1 MAGRREAAMDLRSLG
16 TNGPAVSAMGLG
28 CMGMSEFYG
37 TRDDEESVLTIRAAL
52 DAGLDF
58 LDTADM
64 YGPYTNEELVG
75 KAIADRRNSVILASK
90 FGIVRDPADPTK
102 RGVCGRPDYVRSSC
116 EGSLKRLGVETID
129 LYYLHRVD
137 PATPI
142 EETVGAMAG
151 LVKDGKVR
159 WIGLSEAS
167 PETLRRACRVHPIAA
182 LQSEYSL
189 FSRDVEA
196 AVLPACRELR
206 IGFVA
211 YSPLGRGFLS
221 GRYRSLADFPE
232 GDYRRTAPRFQ
243 GANFAKNLSL
253 VAKVADLARRK
264 RATPAQVALAWVLSR
279 GGDVVPIFG
288 TKSRERLQE
297 NLDAAD
303 LVLAKSDLAE
313 LEAAFPPGAA
323 AGERYSAAALATVG
337 R

>member
-1 MAGRREAAMDLRSLG
+1 MDVRSLG
-16 TNGPAVSAMGLG
+16 THGPTVSAMGLG

-37 TRDDEESVLTIRAAL
+37 TRDDEESVLTIHAAL
-52 DAGLDF
+52 DAGLDL

-75 KAIADRRNSVILASK
+75 KAIAGRRDRVVLATK
-90 FGIVRDPADPTK
+90 FGILRDPADPTK
-102 RGVCGRPDYVRSSC
+102 RGVCGKPDYVRTSC
-116 EGSLKRLGVETID
+116 EGSLKRLDVDTID

-142 EETVGAMAG
+142 EETVSAMAG
-151 LVKDGKVR
+151 LVREGKVR

-167 PETLRRACRVHPIAA
+167 PETLRRASRVHPIAA

-189 FSRDVEA
+189 FSRDVEV
-196 AVLPACRELR
+196 AVLPACRELG
-206 IGFVA
+206 IGFIA

-232 GDYRRTAPRFQ
+232 GDYRRMAPRFQ
-243 GANFAKNLSL
+243 GENFAKNLAL
-253 VAKVADLARRK
+253 VAKVEQIAKRR
-264 RATPAQVALAWVLSR
+264 RAKAAQVALAWVLSR

-288 TKSRERLQE
+288 TKSRDRLQE

-303 LVLAKSDLAE
+303 LVLARTDLDE

-323 AGERYSAAALATVG
+323 AGERYPAEGLTTVG

>member
-1 MAGRREAAMDLRSLG
+1 MDVRSLG
-16 TNGPAVSAMGLG
+16 THGPTVSAMGLG

-37 TRDDEESVLTIRAAL
+37 TRDDEESVLTIHAAL
-52 DAGLDF
+52 DAGLDL

-75 KAIADRRNSVILASK
+75 KAIAGRRDRVVLATK
-90 FGIVRDPADPTK
+90 FGILRDPADPTK
-102 RGVCGRPDYVRSSC
+102 RGVCGKPDYVRTSC
-116 EGSLKRLGVETID
+116 EGSLKRLDVDTID

-142 EETVGAMAG
+142 EETVSAMAG
-151 LVKDGKVR
+151 LVREGKVR

-167 PETLRRACRVHPIAA
+167 PETLRRASRVHPIAA

-189 FSRDVEA
+189 FSRDVEV
-196 AVLPACRELR
+196 AVLPACRELG
-206 IGFVA
+206 IGFIA

-232 GDYRRTAPRFQ
+232 GDYRRMAPRFQ
-243 GANFAKNLSL
+243 GENFAKNLAL
-253 VAKVADLARRK
+253 VAKVEQIAKRR
-264 RATPAQVALAWVLSR
+264 RAKAAQVALAWVLSR

-288 TKSRERLQE
+288 TKSRDRLQE

-303 LVLAKSDLAE
+303 LVLARTDLDE

-323 AGERYSAAALATVG
+323 AGERYPAEGLATVG

>member
-1 MAGRREAAMDLRSLG
+1 MDVRSLG
-16 TNGPAVSAMGLG
+16 THGPTVSAMGLG

-37 TRDDEESVLTIRAAL
+37 TRDDEESVLTIHAAL
-52 DAGLDF
+52 DAGLDL

-75 KAIADRRNSVILASK
+75 KAIAGRRGRVILATK
-90 FGIVRDPADPTK
+90 FGILRDPADPTK
-102 RGVCGRPDYVRSSC
+102 RGVCGKPDYVRTSC
-116 EGSLKRLGVETID
+116 EGSLKRLDVDTID

-151 LVKDGKVR
+151 LVREGKVR

-167 PETLRRACRVHPIAA
+167 PETLRRASRVHPIAA

-196 AVLPACRELR
+196 AVLPACRELG
-206 IGFVA
+206 IGFIA

-243 GANFAKNLSL
+243 GENFAKNLAL
-253 VAKVADLARRK
+253 VAKVEQIAKRR
-264 RATPAQVALAWVLSR
+264 RAKAAQVALAWVLSR
-279 GGDVVPIFG
+279 EGDVVPIFG
-288 TKSRERLQE
+288 TKSRDRLQE

-303 LVLAKSDLAE
+303 LVLARTDLDE

-323 AGERYSAAALATVG
+323 AGERYPAEGLTTVG

>member
-1 MAGRREAAMDLRSLG
+1 MDVRALG
-16 TNGPAVSAMGLG
+16 THGPTVSAMGLG

-37 TRDDEESVLTIRAAL
+37 TRDDGESVLTIHAAL

-75 KAIADRRNSVILASK
+75 KAIADRRDKVILATK
-90 FGIVRDPADPTK
+90 FGILRDPADPTK
-102 RGVCGRPDYVRSSC
+102 RGVCGKPSYVRTSC
-116 EGSLKRLGVETID
+116 EGSLKRLGIDTID
-129 LYYLHRVD
+129 LYFLHRVD

-142 EETVGAMAG
+142 EETVGAMAE
-151 LVKDGKVR
+151 LVREGKVR

-167 PETLRRACRVHPIAA
+167 PETLRRASRIHPIAA

-189 FSRDVEA
+189 FSRDVDAEI
-196 AVLPACRELR
+196 LPACRALGV
-206 IGFVA
+206 GFVA

-232 GDYRRTAPRFQ
+232 GDYRRTAPRFE
-243 GANFAKNLSL
+243 GANFTKNLAL
-253 VAKVADLARRK
+253 VAKVEDIARR
-264 RATPAQVALAWVLSR
+264 RSATPAKVALAWVLSR

-288 TKSRERLQE
+288 TKNRDRLQE

-303 LVLAKSDLAE
+303 LVLAKRDLDE

-323 AGERYSAAALATVG
+323 AGERYPAAGLATVG

>member
-1 MAGRREAAMDLRSLG
+1 MDVRPLG
-16 TNGPAVSAMGLG
+16 THGPTVSAMGLG

-37 TRDDEESVLTIRAAL
+37 TRDDDESVLTIHAAL
-52 DAGLDF
+52 DAGLVF

-75 KAIADRRNSVILASK
+75 KAIADRRDKVILATK
-90 FGIVRDPADPTK
+90 FGILRDPADPTK
-102 RGVCGRPDYVRSSC
+102 RGVSGRPDYVRASC
-116 EGSLKRLGVETID
+116 EGSLKRLGIDTID
-129 LYYLHRVD
+129 VYYLHRVD

-151 LVKDGKVR
+151 LVREGKVR

-167 PETLRRACRVHPIAA
+167 PETLRRASRVHPIAA

-196 AVLPACRELR
+196 EVLPACRALG

-243 GANFAKNLSL
+243 GANFAKNLAL
-253 VAKVADLARRK
+253 VAKVEEIARRR

-279 GGDVVPIFG
+279 GEDVVPIFG
-288 TKSRERLQE
+288 TKSRDRLQE

-303 LVLAKSDLAE
+303 LVLEKSDLDE
-313 LEAAFPPGAA
+313 LAAVFPPGAA
-323 AGERYSAAALATVG
+323 AGERYPAAGLATVN

>member
-1 MAGRREAAMDLRSLG
+1 MDVRALG
-16 TNGPAVSAMGLG
+16 KNGPVVSAMGLG

-37 TRDDEESVLTIRAAL
+37 TRDDEESILTIHAAL
-52 DAGLDF
+52 DAGVDF

-64 YGPYTNEELVG
+64 YGPYSNETLVG
-75 KAIADRRNSVILASK
+75 KALADRPGRAVLATK
-90 FGIVRDPADPTK
+90 FGIVRDAADPTK

-142 EETVGAMAG
+142 EDTVGAMAG
-151 LVKDGKVR
+151 LVAEGKVR

-167 PETLRRACRVHPIAA
+167 PETLRRASKVHPIAA

-196 AVLPACRELR
+196 AVLPACRELG

-211 YSPLGRGFLS
+211 YSPLARGFLS
-221 GRYRSLADFPE
+221 GKYRSLADFPE
-232 GDYRRTAPRFQ
+232 GDYRRTAPRFA
-243 GANFAKNLSL
+243 GENFAKNLAL
-253 VAKVADLARRK
+253 VAKVADLARRRK
-264 RATPAQVALAWVLSR
+264 ATPAQVALAWVLSR
-279 GGDVVPIFG
+279 GADVVPIVG
-288 TKSRERLQE
+288 TKNREHLEE
-297 NLDAAD
+297 NLNATD
-303 LVLAKSDLAE
+303 LVLRPSDLAE

-323 AGERYSAAALATVG
+323 AGERYPAAAMATVG

>member
-1 MAGRREAAMDLRSLG
+1 MDVRSLG
-16 TNGPAVSAMGLG
+16 THGPTVSAMGLG

-37 TRDDEESVLTIRAAL
+37 TRDDEESVLTIHAAL
-52 DAGLDF
+52 DAGLDL

-75 KAIADRRNSVILASK
+75 KAIAGRRDRVVLATK
-90 FGIVRDPADPTK
+90 FGILRDPADPTK
-102 RGVCGRPDYVRSSC
+102 RGVCGKPDYVRTSC
-116 EGSLKRLGVETID
+116 EGSLKRLDVDTID

-151 LVKDGKVR
+151 LVREGKVR

-167 PETLRRACRVHPIAA
+167 PETLRRASRVHPIAA

-189 FSRDVEA
+189 FSRDVEV
-196 AVLPACRELR
+196 AVLPACRELG
-206 IGFVA
+206 IGFIA

-232 GDYRRTAPRFQ
+232 GDYRRMAPRFQ
-243 GANFAKNLSL
+243 GENFAKNLAL
-253 VAKVADLARRK
+253 VAKVEQIAKRR
-264 RATPAQVALAWVLSR
+264 RAKAAQVALAWVLSR

-288 TKSRERLQE
+288 TKSRDRLQE

-303 LVLAKSDLAE
+303 LVLARTDLDE

-323 AGERYSAAALATVG
+323 AGERYPAEGLTTVG

>member
-1 MAGRREAAMDLRSLG
+1 MDVRSLG
-16 TNGPAVSAMGLG
+16 THGPTVSELGLG

-37 TRDDEESVLTIRAAL
+37 TRDDEESILTIHAAL
-52 DAGLDF
+52 DAGVDL

-75 KAIADRRNSVILASK
+75 RAIADRRGQVVLATK
-90 FGIVRDPADPTK
+90 FGILRDPADPSK

-137 PATPI
+137 PATPV
-142 EETVGAMAG
+142 EDTVGAMAG

-167 PETLRRACRVHPIAA
+167 PETLRRANRVHPVAA

-189 FSRDVEA
+189 FSRDVESG
-196 AVLPACRELR
+196 VLPACRELG

-211 YSPLGRGFLS
+211 YAPLGRGFLT
-221 GRYRSLADFPE
+221 GRYRSAADFPE

-243 GANFAKNLSL
+243 GENFVKNLAL
-253 VAKVADLARRK
+253 VAKVADLARRRK
-264 RATPAQVALAWVLSR
+264 ATPAQIALAWVLSR
-279 GGDVVPIFG
+279 GRTIVPIFG
-288 TKSRERLQE
+288 TKDRERLQE

-303 LVLAKSDLAE
+303 VALTGADLAE
-313 LEAAFPPGAA
+313 LEAAFPPGAP
-323 AGERYSAAALATVG
+323 AGERYPAAGMATVG

>member
-1 MAGRREAAMDLRSLG
+1 MDVRPLG
-16 TNGPAVSAMGLG
+16 THGPTVSAMGLG

-37 TRDDEESVLTIRAAL
+37 TRDDDESVLTIHAAL
-52 DAGLDF
+52 DAGLVF

-75 KAIADRRNSVILASK
+75 KAIADRRDKVILATK
-90 FGIVRDPADPTK
+90 FGILRDPADPTK
-102 RGVCGRPDYVRSSC
+102 RGVSGRPDYVRASC
-116 EGSLKRLGVETID
+116 EGSLKRLGIDTID
-129 LYYLHRVD
+129 VYYLHRVD

-142 EETVGAMAG
+142 EDTVGAMAG
-151 LVKDGKVR
+151 LVREGKVR

-167 PETLRRACRVHPIAA
+167 PETLRRASRVHPIAA

-196 AVLPACRELR
+196 EVLPACRALG

-243 GANFAKNLSL
+243 GANFAKNLAL
-253 VAKVADLARRK
+253 VAKVEEIARRR

-279 GGDVVPIFG
+279 GEDVVPIFG
-288 TKSRERLQE
+288 TKSRDRLQE

-303 LVLAKSDLAE
+303 LVLEKSDLDE
-313 LEAAFPPGAA
+313 LAAVFPPGAA
-323 AGERYSAAALATVG
+323 AGERYPAAGLATVN

>member
-1 MAGRREAAMDLRSLG
+1 MDVRSLG
-16 TNGPAVSAMGLG
+16 THGPTVSAMGLG

-37 TRDDEESVLTIRAAL
+37 TRDDEESVLTIHAAL
-52 DAGLDF
+52 DAGLDL

-75 KAIADRRNSVILASK
+75 KAIAGRRDRVVLATK
-90 FGIVRDPADPTK
+90 FGILRDPADPTK
-102 RGVCGRPDYVRSSC
+102 RGVCGKPDYVRTSC
-116 EGSLKRLGVETID
+116 EGSLKRLDVDTID

-151 LVKDGKVR
+151 LVREGKVR

-167 PETLRRACRVHPIAA
+167 PETLRRASRVHPIAA

-189 FSRDVEA
+189 FSRDVEV
-196 AVLPACRELR
+196 AVLPACRELG
-206 IGFVA
+206 IGFIA

-232 GDYRRTAPRFQ
+232 GDYRRMAPRFQ
-243 GANFAKNLSL
+243 GENFAKNLAL
-253 VAKVADLARRK
+253 VAKVEQIAKRR
-264 RATPAQVALAWVLSR
+264 RAKAAQVALAWVLSR

-288 TKSRERLQE
+288 TKSRGRLQE

-303 LVLAKSDLAE
+303 LVLARTDLDE

-323 AGERYSAAALATVG
+323 AGERYPAEGLTTVG

>member
-1 MAGRREAAMDLRSLG
+1 MDVRSLG
-16 TNGPAVSAMGLG
+16 THGPTVSAMGLG

-37 TRDDEESVLTIRAAL
+37 TRDDEESVLTIHAAL
-52 DAGLDF
+52 DAGLDL

-75 KAIADRRNSVILASK
+75 KAIAGRRDRVVLATK
-90 FGIVRDPADPTK
+90 FGILRDPADPTK
-102 RGVCGRPDYVRSSC
+102 RGVCGKPDYVRTSC
-116 EGSLKRLGVETID
+116 EGSLKRLDVDTID

-151 LVKDGKVR
+151 LVREGKVR

-167 PETLRRACRVHPIAA
+167 PETLRRASRVHPIAA

-196 AVLPACRELR
+196 AVLPACRELG
-206 IGFVA
+206 IGFIA

-243 GANFAKNLSL
+243 GENFAKNLAL
-253 VAKVADLARRK
+253 VAKVEQIAKRR
-264 RATPAQVALAWVLSR
+264 RAKAAQVALAWVLSR
-279 GGDVVPIFG
+279 GGDVMPIFG
-288 TKSRERLQE
+288 TKSRDRLQE

-303 LVLAKSDLAE
+303 LVLARTDLDE

-323 AGERYSAAALATVG
+323 AGERYPAEGLATVG

>member
-1 MAGRREAAMDLRSLG
+1 MDLRSLG
-16 TNGPAVSAMGLG
+16 RHGPTVSELGLG

-37 TRDDEESVLTIRAAL
+37 TRDDEESILTIHAAL
-52 DAGLDF
+52 DAGVDL

-64 YGPYTNEELVG
+64 YGPYLNEVLVG
-75 KAIADRRNSVILASK
+75 KAIADRRDKVVLATK
-90 FGIVRDPADPTK
+90 FGIVRDAKDPGR

-151 LVKDGKVR
+151 LVKEGKVR

-167 PETLRRACRVHPIAA
+167 VDTLRRASRVHPIAA
-182 LQSEYSL
+182 LQSEWSL

-196 AVLPACRELR
+196 AVLQACRELG

-211 YSPLGRGFLS
+211 YAPLGRGFLS
-221 GRYRSLADFPE
+221 GRYRSPADFPE

-243 GANFAKNLSL
+243 GENFARNLAL

-279 GGDVVPIFG
+279 GEDVVPIFG

-297 NLDAAD
+297 NLDATDVA
-303 LVLAKSDLAE
+303 LSKADLAE
-313 LEAAFPPGAA
+313 LETAFPLGAA
-323 AGERYSAAALATVG
+323 AGERYPAAAMATIG

>member
-1 MAGRREAAMDLRSLG
+1 MDVRSLG
-16 TNGPAVSAMGLG
+16 THGPAVSSMGLG

-37 TRDDEESVLTIRAAL
+37 TRDDEESVLTIHAAV
-52 DAGLDF
+52 DAGLDL

-75 KAIADRRNSVILASK
+75 KAIADRRDKVVLATK
-90 FGIVRDPADPTK
+90 FGILRDPADPAR
-102 RGVCGRPDYVRSSC
+102 RGICGRPDYVKSCC

-151 LVKDGKVR
+151 LVREGKVR

-167 PETLRRACRVHPIAA
+167 PETLRRAHGVHPIAA

-189 FSRDVEA
+189 FSRDIEA
-196 AVLPACRELR
+196 AVLPACRALG
-206 IGFVA
+206 IGVVA

-232 GDYRRTAPRFQ
+232 GDYRRSAPRFQ
-243 GANFAKNLSL
+243 GENFAENLAL
-253 VAKVADLARRK
+253 VAQVEAIAKSR

-288 TKSRERLQE
+288 TKSRDRLQE

-303 LVLAKSDLAE
+303 LVLSKRDLDA

-323 AGERYSAAALATVG
+323 SGERYPVAGMATVG

>member
-1 MAGRREAAMDLRSLG
+1 MDVRPLG
-16 TNGPAVSAMGLG
+16 SHGPTISEMGLG

-37 TRDDEESVLTIRAAL
+37 TRNDEESTLTIHAAL
-52 DAGLDF
+52 DAGVDF

-64 YGPYTNEELVG
+64 YGPYANEELVG
-75 KAIADRRNSVILASK
+75 KAIAGRRDKVVLATK
-90 FGIVRDPADPTK
+90 FGIVRDAVDPSK

-116 EGSLKRLGVETID
+116 DGSLKRLGVDAID

-142 EETVGAMAG
+142 EDTVGAMAG
-151 LVKDGKVR
+151 LVKQGKVR

-167 PETLRRACRVHPIAA
+167 AETLRRASKVHPIAA

-196 AVLPACRELR
+196 AVLPACRRLG

-243 GANFAKNLSL
+243 GDNFAKNLAL

-264 RATPAQVALAWVLSR
+264 RATPAQIALAWVLSR
-279 GGDVVPIFG
+279 GKDVVPIFG

-297 NLDAAD
+297 DLDAAD
-303 LVLAKSDLAE
+303 VVLTKADLAE
-313 LEAAFPPGAA
+313 LEAAFPLGAA
-323 AGERYSAAALATVG
+323 AGERYPAAAMATVG

>member
-1 MAGRREAAMDLRSLG
+1 MDVRSLG
-16 TNGPAVSAMGLG
+16 THGPTVSELGLG

-37 TRDDEESVLTIRAAL
+37 VRDDDESVLTIHAAL

-64 YGPYTNEELVG
+64 YGPYANEELVG
-75 KAIADRRNSVILASK
+75 KAIADRRDKVVLATK
-90 FGIVRDPADPTK
+90 FGILRDPADATK
-102 RGVCGRPDYVRSSC
+102 RGVCGKPDYVRASC

-151 LVKDGKVR
+151 LVREGKVR

-167 PETLRRACRVHPIAA
+167 PETLRRAQGVHPIAA

-189 FSRDVEA
+189 FSRDVES
-196 AVLPACRELR
+196 AVLPACRELG
-206 IGFVA
+206 IGLVA

-232 GDYRRTAPRFQ
+232 GDYRRSAPRFQ
-243 GANFAKNLSL
+243 GENFAKNLAL
-253 VAKVADLARRK
+253 VAKMEAVAK
-264 RATPAQVALAWVLSR
+264 RLGATPAQIALAWVLSR
-279 GGDVVPIFG
+279 GGDIVPIFG
-288 TKSRERLQE
+288 TKSRDRLQE

-303 LVLAKSDLAE
+303 LVLAQRDLDE
-313 LEAAFPPGAA
+313 LETAFPPGAA
-323 AGERYSAAALATVG
+323 AGERYPAAGMATVG

>member
-1 MAGRREAAMDLRSLG
+1 MDVRSLG
-16 TNGPAVSAMGLG
+16 THGPTVSAMGLG

-37 TRDDEESVLTIRAAL
+37 TRDDEESVLTIHAAL
-52 DAGLDF
+52 DAGLDL

-75 KAIADRRNSVILASK
+75 KAIAGRRDRVVLATK
-90 FGIVRDPADPTK
+90 FGILRDPADPTK
-102 RGVCGRPDYVRSSC
+102 RGVCGKPDYVRTSC
-116 EGSLKRLGVETID
+116 EGSLKRLDVDTID

-151 LVKDGKVR
+151 LVREGKVR

-167 PETLRRACRVHPIAA
+167 PETLRRASRVHPIAA

-196 AVLPACRELR
+196 AVLPACRELG
-206 IGFVA
+206 IGFIA

-243 GANFAKNLSL
+243 GENFAKNLAL
-253 VAKVADLARRK
+253 VAKVEQIAKRR
-264 RATPAQVALAWVLSR
+264 RAKAAQVALTWVLSR

-288 TKSRERLQE
+288 TKSRDRLQE

-303 LVLAKSDLAE
+303 LVLARTDLDE

-323 AGERYSAAALATVG
+323 AGERYPAEGLATVG